1 MPSPPVRPD
10 PMAPPHRRPRAM
22 DPSQHVC
29 PPAGCD
35 SHGGL
40 GLGTLRANG
49 HPRGGPWRPFPC
61 PACGGDCLE
70 THGTLLQGQRAAVEL
85 MVRGLACF
93 AEGWGLRATARVWE
107 VDPHTVRGW

>member
-1 MPSPPVRPD
+1 
-10 PMAPPHRRPRAM
+10 
-22 DPSQHVC
+22 
-29 PPAGCD
+29 
-35 SHGGL
+35 
-40 GLGTLRANG
+40 
-49 HPRGGPWRPFPC
+49 
-61 PACGGDCLE
+61 LE